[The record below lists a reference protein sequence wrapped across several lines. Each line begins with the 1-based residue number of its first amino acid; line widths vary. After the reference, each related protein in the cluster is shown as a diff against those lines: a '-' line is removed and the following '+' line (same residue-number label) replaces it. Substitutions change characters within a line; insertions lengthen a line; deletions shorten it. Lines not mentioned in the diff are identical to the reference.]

1 MYNFIREKQKIK
13 EMITCTVMKII
24 SHPSYAGGS
33 AIQVL
38 EIFGEIIGQEVFELE
53 WYLYTCLDEGRYN
66 LLIDLRQVKKIDG
79 LGIQIFKNVI
89 SRGMQIR
96 LFNVGPDIQRML
108 RISGNADFVKIYYE
122 TDCDQVISSFKK
134 DIEEKKRIING
145 NIIKRC
151 YPRIHTFFQA
161 SFQSHAGNSSTISC
175 RANIINLSEGGV
187 FAEILTAID
196 AKSGEIVRCADIEGQ
211 GLRNFEFSLNDS
223 SETVKAQGQCVR
235 EIMNGHKA
243 YAGIQ
248 FQDMEQEGKDK
259 VQAYIRKAIL
269 VKD

>member
-1 MYNFIREKQKIK
+1 
-13 EMITCTVMKII
+13 MKII
-24 SHPSYAGGS
+24 SHPSYTGES
-33 AIQVL
+33 AIQAL

-66 LLIDLRQVKKIDG
+66 LLIDLRQVRKIDG
-79 LGIQIFKNVI
+79 LGIQIFKNVV

-96 LFNVGPDIQRML
+96 LFNVGPDIQKML
-108 RISGNADFVKIYYE
+108 RISGNADFVKIYHE
-122 TDCDQVISSFKK
+122 TDCDKVILSFKK
-134 DIEEKKRIING
+134 DIGKKRIINSS
-145 NIIKRC
+145 IMKRC

-161 SFQSHAGNSSTISC
+161 IFQYHTGNSTISC
-175 RANIINLSEGGV
+175 KANIINLSEGGV

-196 AKSGEIVRCADIEGQ
+196 TKNGEIIRCANIEGQ
-211 GLRNFEFSLNDS
+211 GLHNFEFSLDDS
-223 SETVKAQGQCVR
+223 SETVKAQGQCIR

-248 FQDMEQEGKDK
+248 FQDMEQESKDK